1 MRGEPGESLFPEGWS
16 PDGRTLVYRSL
27 TSRGG
32 GDLMV
37 LEASEGAVPTPYLR
51 DGFSNRGATF
61 SPDGR
66 WLAYTSNDSGTS
78 QVFVRSFPDPTQA
91 KYQVSADGGA
101 YPRWRGDGGEL
112 YFVSARNRVTATGV
126 THGSGLSFGKPVNL
140 FDLALGDVSVVAGAG
155 SPFDV
160 SADGQRFI
168 IVAVRTGGAVS
179 LTVAV
184 NWMAELKK

>member
-1 MRGEPGESLFPEGWS
+1 M
-16 PDGRTLVYRSL
+16 
-27 TSRGG
+27 
-32 GDLMV
+32 
-37 LEASEGAVPTPYLR
+37 
-51 DGFSNRGATF
+51 
-61 SPDGR
+61 
-66 WLAYTSNDSGTS
+66 
-78 QVFVRSFPDPTQA
+78 
-91 KYQVSADGGA
+91 SADGGA